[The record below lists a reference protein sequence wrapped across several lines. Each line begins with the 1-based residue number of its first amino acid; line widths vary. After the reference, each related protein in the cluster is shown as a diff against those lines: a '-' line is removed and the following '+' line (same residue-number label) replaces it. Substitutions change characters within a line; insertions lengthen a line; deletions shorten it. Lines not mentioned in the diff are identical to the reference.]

1 LLDRYIKLIK
11 TGKVVAFPT
20 ETVYGLGADARNL
33 AAVQRVFETKGR
45 PNDNPLI
52 VHIASV
58 EMLQQVAAKVPKEAK
73 LLMKAFWPGPLTLIF
88 KKKPDVLD
96 AITAGL
102 DTVAVRWP
110 SHPVAQELIS
120 QTGALVAP

>member
-1 LLDRYIKLIK
+1 MRFRAWKLPLAFLKLFEPPIPMKKKPLLDRYIKLIK

-73 LLMKAFWPGPLTLIF
+73 LLMK
-88 KKKPDVLD
+88 
-96 AITAGL
+96 
-102 DTVAVRWP
+102 
-110 SHPVAQELIS
+110 
-120 QTGALVAP
+120 